1 MRGGVSVGDTTR
13 VLSITMSFKTET
25 SQEKRNN
32 PHHNLCLTSIYFP
45 HSGYKDLELEAFQSK
60 LSSHLSTIVVYKNT
74 THIIGADTN
83 SSIGTRKSP
92 CKISPYSGK
101 HKSHLDTDPIL
112 QLLGPHE
119 NP

>member
-1 MRGGVSVGDTTR
+1 VGDTTC

-45 HSGYKDLELEAFQSK
+45 HSGYKDLELEAFQSEP
-60 LSSHLSTIVVYKNT
+60 SSQLSTILAYKNT
-74 THIIGADTN
+74 THIIGADMN

-92 CKISPYSGK
+92 CKISPYPGK
-101 HKSHLDTDPIL
+101 HESHLDTDPIL
-112 QLLGPHE
+112 QLLGPHG